1 MRRDVSSGF
10 LAHFFLFV
18 GTMSER
24 PIETRIREIASAV
37 TVENGLEFVHSELSG
52 TRGSMTVRVFI
63 DKPGGVSHED
73 CSIVSKALDGVLEAE
88 DLIPNA
94 YILEVSSP
102 GLERDL
108 YSIEDFKKFAGSPAK
123 VKTREAVN
131 GQRNFRGKI
140 EGVEGED
147 IIFDD
152 RTNGSVTFP
161 YSIVVKAN
169 LEVDL
174 EEELKKH

>member
-1 MRRDVSSGF
+1 
-10 LAHFFLFV
+10 
-18 GTMSER
+18 MSER
-24 PIETRIREIASAV
+24 PIETRIREIASAI
-37 TVENGLEFVHSELSG
+37 TTENGLEFIHSELVG
-52 TRGSMTVRVFI
+52 ARGSMTVRIFI

-73 CSIVSKALDGVLEAE
+73 CSVVSRALDNVLESE

-102 GLERDL
+102 GIERDL
-108 YSIEDFKKFAGSPAK
+108 YSIEDFKKFVGSPAK
-123 VKTREAVN
+123 VKTREAIN

-140 EGVEGED
+140 VAVEGED
-147 IIFDD
+147 IVFDD
-152 RTNGSVTFP
+152 RINGSVSFP

-169 LEVDL
+169 LEIDL

>member
-1 MRRDVSSGF
+1 
-10 LAHFFLFV
+10 
-18 GTMSER
+18 MSER
-24 PIETRIREIASAV
+24 PIETRVREIASAI
-37 TVENGLEFVHSELSG
+37 TAENGLEFVHSELVG
-52 TRGSMTVRVFI
+52 ARGSMTVRIFI

-73 CSIVSKALDGVLEAE
+73 CSVVSRALDNVLETK

-108 YSIEDFKKFAGSPAK
+108 YSIEDFKRFAGNPAK

-131 GQRNFRGKI
+131 GQRNFRGRI
-140 EGVEGED
+140 VAVEEEN
-147 IIFDD
+147 IVFDD
-152 RTNGSVTFP
+152 RTNGNVSFP